1 MKLLERIADILFPER
16 LTCNICGREIFD
28 GGYLCEECAK
38 TVIFNDKA
46 TCPVCGRDMN
56 IKKIKWRLLKE
67 RRYKWAVR
75 EMEMR
80 FRYAK
85 SKFNP
90 VTPDGHFRRELWE
103 NWTGGTA
110 V

>member
-1 MKLLERIADILFPER
+1 MYALYCKRCLVLELFDKKKRARKAER
-16 LTCNICGREIFD
+16 S
-28 GGYLCEECAK
+28 
-38 TVIFNDKA
+38 
-46 TCPVCGRDMN
+46 CPVCGRDMN

-103 NWTGGTA
+103 NWTGGT
-110 V
+110 VV

>member
-1 MKLLERIADILFPER
+1 MPYTARNVSFWSSLTKEKGQKVRKILPCLRKRHEHQ
-16 LTCNICGREIFD
+16 
-28 GGYLCEECAK
+28 
-38 TVIFNDKA
+38 
-46 TCPVCGRDMN
+46 
-56 IKKIKWRLLKE
+56 KIKWRLLKE

-85 SKFNP
+85 SKFDP
-90 VTPDGHFRRELWE
+90 VTPDRHFRRELWE